1 MQPAVVARRA
11 FAGGD
16 VDVADRDVRPARQ
29 CALRGRQPDPARAAG
44 DQHRLAREPSFGHRC
59 ACLRSG
65 KLPAMG
71 LLWGIVKTVV
81 LAMAAI
87 VAILVAIDVIL
98 ARNLFR
104 PRDT

>member
-1 MQPAVVARRA
+1 
-11 FAGGD
+11 
-16 VDVADRDVRPARQ
+16 
-29 CALRGRQPDPARAAG
+29 
-44 DQHRLAREPSFGHRC
+44 
-59 ACLRSG
+59 
-65 KLPAMG
+65 MG

-87 VAILVAIDVIL
+87 IAILVAIDVIL